1 MLIRKAI
8 STFFI
13 SGWISSSFT
22 VAHCTMIL
30 FHFKNVL
37 LQKIY
42 TLIVKLG
49 HIVSNLEIWEYY
61 PDWVSLEISFRSLT
75 LISLEMPIY
84 SILEFMLL
92 HP

>member
-42 TLIVKLG
+42 ALIVKLG
-49 HIVSNLEIWEYY
+49 HIISNLEIWEYY

-75 LISLEMPIY
+75 LISLEMPI
-84 SILEFMLL
+84 
-92 HP
+92 